1 MDLDDLDRQLAHA
14 LQLDGRA
21 PFSRVAAVLGT
32 SDRTLARRYE
42 RLRSTGVLR
51 VVGLPHA
58 AALGHVDWLVRMRCS
73 PDAAMPVASALAQ
86 RADTSWVT
94 ILSGGTEINCITRTR
109 RLQDEGELLLQK
121 LPRASGVA
129 AVSAHCMLRSVA
141 GTSGWPGRTA
151 ALDASQ
157 IAALT
162 PPAAVAPAA
171 PVAGEPVRA
180 TTADNQLLAK
190 LAKDGRASFP
200 ALAAATGWSESTV
213 RRRIEALHR
222 GGVLYFDVDVE
233 PAVLGFTAEAAL
245 WLTVDASA
253 LTAVGR
259 ALADHPQ
266 IAYAAAVT
274 GPSNIS
280 AAVVCRDLDEL
291 YDYLADGIGALPG
304 VHRTETAPVV
314 RRLKGAGTLLA
325 F

>member
-1 MDLDDLDRQLAHA
+1 MDLDELDRQLAHA
-14 LQLDGRA
+14 LQIDGRA
-21 PFSRVAAVLGT
+21 PFSRIAAVLGT
-32 SDRTLARRYE
+32 TDRTLARRYE
-42 RLRSTGVLR
+42 RLRSNGVLR

-58 AALGHVDWLVRMRCS
+58 AALGHVDWLVRMRCA

-86 RADTSWVT
+86 RADTSWVL

-109 RLQDEGELLLQK
+109 RQQDEGELLLQK
-121 LPRASGVA
+121 LPRTSGVA

-151 ALDASQ
+151 ALDAAQ
-157 IAALT
+157 VAALT
-162 PPAAVAPAA
+162 PPAAT
-171 PVAGEPVRA
+171 GGDPVRA
-180 TTADNQLLAK
+180 TTADNQLLAE

-213 RRRIEALHR
+213 RRRLEALQH

-233 PAVLGFTAEAAL
+233 PATLGFTAEAAL

-253 LTAVGR
+253 LNAVGR
-259 ALADHPQ
+259 ALAEHPQ

-274 GPSNIS
+274 GPSNIA
-280 AAVVCRDLDEL
+280 AAVVCRDLDGL

-314 RRLKGAGTLLA
+314 RRLKGAGTLLVP
-325 F
+325 